1 VWWNAASF
9 PSAGSR
15 AEDITSAAAEVLR
28 ARGDLATIQ
37 AQVNDTVIRA
47 PFAGAVSQ
55 KYADVGTCI
64 TPTTSASATSS
75 ATSSSILALASE
87 LEAVANVAEVDVG
100 AIRPG
105 QPVDLQVD
113 AFPRQRFRGVVR
125 LVAPEAVVEQV
136 GLADRMANRLNQ
148 LSGGQQ
154 QRVAI
159 ARALANKPERLLA
172 DEPTG
177 ALDSRTGAEVIELM
191 SGLHADGLTLVLVTH
206 DTLVAQNCGRI
217 IQIQDGQISRSA
229 AG

>member
-1 VWWNAASF
+1 
-9 PSAGSR
+9 
-15 AEDITSAAAEVLR
+15 VLR

-55 KYADVGTCI
+55 TYADVGAFV
-64 TPTTSASATSS
+64 TPTTSASATSA

-87 LEAVANVAEVDVG
+87 LEAVVNVAEVDVG

-113 AFPRQRFRGVVR
+113 AFPRQRFCGVVR
-125 LVAPEAVVEQV
+125 LVALEAVVEQV
-136 GLADRMANRLNQ
+136 GLADRMANRPNQ

-159 ARALANKPERLLA
+159 ARALVNQPELLVA
-172 DEPTG
+172 DGPTG
-177 ALDSRTGAEVIELM
+177 ALDSRTGAEVIVLM

-206 DTLVAQNCGRI
+206 DTSVAQNCGRI